1 LKNKSLFSSI
11 ALLLA
16 ALFWGCAF
24 VAQDIGAE
32 YLPPFTFN
40 AIRMLLGG
48 IILFFA
54 ILVID
59 IFRKKNFIK
68 TQNVEGLKT
77 LGVKVFFDKKLLITG
92 VICGTVLAIAST
104 VQQFGITLGTD
115 AGKAGFITTLY
126 IVLVPVFG
134 VFMKK
139 RPKLNVWIGVLLAV
153 IALYF
158 LCISGDFA
166 IKINDLLVF
175 ICAFCF
181 AGHIIVI
188 DKFASDLDSLKVSSV
203 QFITTGILC
212 SIMAII
218 FETPKLENVLDCI
231 LPLLYMAVFS
241 TGIAYTLQVVAQKNV
256 EPTIASLLMSF
267 EAVFAVLAGW
277 VFGDILTT
285 NEIIGCVIM
294 FVAVVLAQIEFGKKK
309 NLMK

>member
-1 LKNKSLFSSI
+1 MKNKSVFSSF

-24 VAQDIGAE
+24 VAQDIGAK

-48 IILFFA
+48 IILFVA
-54 ILVID
+54 ILIID
-59 IFRKKNFIK
+59 IFRKKNFINS
-68 TQNVEGLKT
+68 QNLEGLKT
-77 LGVKVFFDKKLLITG
+77 LGVKGFFNKKLLITG
-92 VICGTVLAIAST
+92 AICGTVLAIAST

-134 VFMKK
+134 IFMKK
-139 RPKLNVWIGVLLAV
+139 RPKWNVWVGVVLAV
-153 IALYF
+153 VALYF
-158 LCISGDFA
+158 LCVSGDF
-166 IKINDLLVF
+166 KIELNDLLVL

-188 DKFASDLDSLKVSSV
+188 DKFASDLDSLKVSCV

-218 FETPKLENVLDCI
+218 FETPNIQNVVDCI

-277 VFGDILTT
+277 VFGDRLT
-285 NEIIGCVIM
+285 NYEIIGCVIM
-294 FVAVVLAQIEFGKKK
+294 FVAVVLAQIEFKKK
-309 NLMK
+309 KLIN